1 MPKLAAVRGDE
12 YAGQTARQV
21 RPNMTELHMTDRL
34 SRGQQRRKDGSCVRQ
49 ACTVEVALELAF
61 VQWITKERA
70 APLPERFRCGHPR
83 NEALK
88 VAPLE
93 RAERDLGGLLLHV

>member
-1 MPKLAAVRGDE
+1 MALVFGWHA
-12 YAGQTARQV
+12 
-21 RPNMTELHMTDRL
+21 LF
-34 SRGQQRRKDGSCVRQ
+34 
-49 ACTVEVALELAF
+49 EVALEPAF

-70 APLPERFRCGHPR
+70 APLPVGFRCGHPR

-93 RAERDLGGLLLHV
+93 RAERDLGGLLLHVYPTMWFSDGLTGSRFPALQELLST